1 MIIFTN
7 TIVQH
12 IKRRWSFGTMLLG
25 RVRGAT
31 WNDIHWFFLQLFFYL
46 NQHKR
51 AEVTKSEVI
60 TRTHAHTQ
68 RNRFYFT
75 KTEHFFYID
84 TQIQPKL
91 CVICALPTPMPIKK
105 KKKQRKGCCK
115 NWKIHKYCNY
125 CGNPKHISRP
135 SHCTGWAVWLFG
147 GWKRLEAF
155 FLIWMRPLCCN
166 LLNRIV
172 RFNWRRIKY
181 NFSYFFLPPHYI
193 YRSNISLC
201 QEII

>member
-1 MIIFTN
+1 M
-7 TIVQH
+7 
-12 IKRRWSFGTMLLG
+12 
-25 RVRGAT
+25 
-31 WNDIHWFFLQLFFYL
+31 QLFFYL

-105 KKKQRKGCCK
+105 KKNRKKGAARTEKLTNTATTVVIQNISQDLPTALVEQYGC
-115 NWKIHKYCNY
+115 
-125 CGNPKHISRP
+125 
-135 SHCTGWAVWLFG
+135 LG

-181 NFSYFFLPPHYI
+181 NFSYFFLPPHCI
-193 YRSNISLC
+193 YRSNI
-201 QEII
+201 

>member
-1 MIIFTN
+1 MIYKMLIN
-7 TIVQH
+7 NNVSDNI
-12 IKRRWSFGTMLLG
+12 WSFSLTQLSNTLSVVGLLEPCYLAESEG
-25 RVRGAT
+25 RPGMT
-31 WNDIHWFFLQLFFYL
+31 FINFFCNFFLS
-46 NQHKR
+46 
-51 AEVTKSEVI
+51 KSTQEGRGDKNCEVI

-115 NWKIHKYCNY
+115 NCKIHKYCNY

-135 SHCTGWAVWLFG
+135 SHCTGWAVWLFEG
-147 GWKRLEAF
+147 LKKAWSILF
-155 FLIWMRPLCCN
+155 N
-166 LLNRIV
+166 LNAAALLQLV
-172 RFNWRRIKY
+172 EQDCALQLKED
-181 NFSYFFLPPHYI
+181 
-193 YRSNISLC
+193 
-201 QEII
+201 QV

>member
-31 WNDIHWFFLQLFFYL
+31 WNDIHYFFATFFLSKSTQEGKGDKKWSD
-46 NQHKR
+46 NTH
-51 AEVTKSEVI
+51 TK
-60 TRTHAHTQ
+60 
-68 RNRFYFT
+68 NRFYFT

-84 TQIQPKL
+84 TQIQPKI
-91 CVICALPTPMPIKK
+91 CVIRALPTPMLIKNE
-105 KKKQRKGCCK
+105 K
-115 NWKIHKYCNY
+115 NRENTATTVVIQN
-125 CGNPKHISRP
+125 ISQDLP
-135 SHCTGWAVWLFG
+135 TGWAEWLLG

-166 LLNRIV
+166 LLNRVV
-172 RFNWRRIKY
+172 RFNWRRIK
-181 NFSYFFLPPHYI
+181 F
-193 YRSNISLC
+193 
-201 QEII
+201 